1 VFTQSVQKF
10 IFLQGAGGSGSTI
23 IKSVVL
29 RDLNLALQQP
39 STMMLFCK
47 VGLCVFR
54 LHIAI
59 HLSVVGEKEAVLVM

>member
-1 VFTQSVQKF
+1 
-10 IFLQGAGGSGSTI
+10 
-23 IKSVVL
+23 
-29 RDLNLALQQP
+29 
-39 STMMLFCK
+39 MMLFCK